1 MQNVAG
7 FLHSVVFI
15 FSTGYQSSLSDNTT
29 FMEHFRVALA
39 DFNISLRNRMSFYTL
54 NILFAPALDINAL
67 GRRIVS
73 MKLTEYIWNGD
84 RGTQDQSS

>member
-1 MQNVAG
+1 MAG

-15 FSTGYQSSLSDNTT
+15 FHTGYQSPLSDNTT
-29 FMEHFRVALA
+29 FMEQFRVALA